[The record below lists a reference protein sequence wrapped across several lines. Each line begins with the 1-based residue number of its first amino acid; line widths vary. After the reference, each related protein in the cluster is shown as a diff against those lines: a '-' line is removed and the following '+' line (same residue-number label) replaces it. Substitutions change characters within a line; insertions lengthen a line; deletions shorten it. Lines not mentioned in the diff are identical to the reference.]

1 MVDLSLYLLDIVQ
14 NSIKAKA
21 SCIEVHLLI
30 DSIKDQITMRVKD
43 NGCGMSEEQ
52 LLQVRNPFYT
62 TRTTRKVGLGIPFLQ
77 LACEQAQG
85 SLVIDSIQGSGT
97 LLEATFQKSHIDCP
111 PLGDIASSV
120 FSIAI
125 HQDIEEFIF
134 TIQHQEQ
141 HMTFVLSEIVE
152 IVSPLSILEPFVMQ
166 YIQQYL
172 KQTIIPIIGGTS

>member
-21 SCIEVHLLI
+21 TRIEVHLLI
-30 DSIKDQITMRVKD
+30 DSIQDHITMRIKD

-85 SLVIDSIQGSGT
+85 SLMINSIQGSGT
-97 LLEATFQKSHIDCP
+97 FLEATFQKSHIDCP

-125 HQDIEEFIF
+125 HQDMEEFIF

-141 HMTFVLSEIVE
+141 HMTFVLSDIVE
-152 IVSPLSILEPFVMQ
+152 TVSPLSILEPFVMQ